1 MGTKAH
7 IRKEILQ
14 KRNQLLFTE
23 QVDKS
28 KAITEFLVNMKAFI
42 ESDFILLYENY
53 KNEVMTND
61 IFKIAVSAGKKVAY
75 PRVDGDD
82 MDFYVV
88 NTKAQ
93 LHEGYKGI
101 FEPDEGC
108 EIVDTEDISLHNV
121 FMILPG
127 AAFDRLGNRIGYG
140 KGFYDKYLDKMPY
153 IKTVALAYELQIADE
168 IPYETHDRQ
177 VEYIVTENRIIE
189 CKKRE

>member
-28 KAITEFLVNMKAFI
+28 KAITEILVNMKAFI

-93 LHEGYKGI
+93 LYEGYKGI
-101 FEPDEGC
+101 FEPDESC
-108 EIVDTEDISLHNV
+108 EIVDTEDISIHNV

>member
-28 KAITEFLVNMKAFI
+28 KAITEILVNMKAFI

-93 LHEGYKGI
+93 LYEGYKGI
-101 FEPDEGC
+101 FEPDESC
-108 EIVDTEDISLHNV
+108 EIVDTEDISIHARLASDCSEILFMAIAQNQQSMLQHEKKAESVAV
-121 FMILPG
+121 FLTP
-127 AAFDRLGNRIGYG
+127 
-140 KGFYDKYLDKMPY
+140 
-153 IKTVALAYELQIADE
+153 
-168 IPYETHDRQ
+168 
-177 VEYIVTENRIIE
+177 VTTT
-189 CKKRE
+189 